1 MSFRTLP
8 NYLAAL
14 IVLIGVSH
22 SIVLFRHLQFTH
34 PWVDIPLHLAGGL
47 WIGLFSLWLYYSD
60 RTRFP
65 EKDRSLHFV
74 VTVALVSS
82 MTIGAAWELFE
93 YVVNLL
99 TVGEFY
105 DLVDM
110 LADLTNDAIGAL
122 SGAAFFVKRGYNRE
136 Q

>member
-1 MSFRTLP
+1 MTFRTLP

-14 IVLIGVSH
+14 VILIGVSH
-22 SIVLFRHLQFTH
+22 SIVLFRHLQFSH

-47 WIGLFSLWLYYSD
+47 WVGLFTLWWFYSD
-60 RTRFP
+60 RKWFP
-65 EKDRSLHFV
+65 VKDRSSQMVITL
-74 VTVALVSS
+74 ALSS
-82 MTIGAAWELFE
+82 AMGIGILWEVFE

-105 DLVDM
+105 DLLDM
-110 LADLTNDAIGAL
+110 TADLLNDAIGAL
-122 SGAAFFVKRGYNRE
+122 AGAVFFMKRRYNTE

>member
-22 SIVLFRHLQFTH
+22 SIVLFRHLQFTY
-34 PWVDIPLHLAGGL
+34 PWVDIPLHLVGGL
-47 WIGLFSLWLYYSD
+47 WVGLFTLWLYYSD

-65 EKDRSLHFV
+65 EKDRTRSFV
-74 VTVALVSS
+74 FTIALVSS
-82 MTIGAAWELFE
+82 MTVGAAWEIFE

-105 DLVDM
+105 DIMDM
-110 LADLTNDAIGAL
+110 LGDLLNDAIGAL
-122 SGAAFFVKRGYNRE
+122 SGAVFFMKRGYNNE